1 MGDFVSSVGS
11 ILSRVE
17 RHVEVAGHNIS
28 NVATPGFKRAISFA
42 AVLGVPN
49 DGLAGTDVGA
59 ALGARSASQV
69 AIDFTPGQQQV
80 TDNPDNLAISG
91 AGFFTV
97 RTQGGSM
104 LYTRHG
110 QFQRSVDG
118 HLVNAEGAILQQ
130 SGGGD
135 LVLKPGDYTVLT
147 DGTVLQGDE
156 AVGRI
161 SIVDVA
167 DAAALTYA
175 ENGLYSAPEALV
187 SMLENASVIQGS
199 LETSNVS
206 LGTEMMVVM
215 AALREAQSGQRLM
228 MVYDELMDR
237 AISTFGQA

>member
-17 RHVEVAGHNIS
+17 RHLEVAGQNIS
-28 NVATPGFKRAISFA
+28 NVTTPGYKRAVSFE
-42 AVLGVPN
+42 AVLGVP
-49 DGLAGTDVGA
+49 DAGLAKSDGSALQA
-59 ALGARSASQV
+59 AQIAAQV
-69 AIDFTPGQQQV
+69 AIDSTPGQQQV
-80 TDNPDNLAISG
+80 TDNPDNMAISG

-97 RTQGGSM
+97 RTEGGTV

-110 QFQRSVDG
+110 QFQRDTEG
-118 HLVNAEGAILQQ
+118 RLVSAEGAALQQ

-135 LVLKPGDYTVLT
+135 LVLKPGDYTVLI
-147 DGTVLQGDE
+147 DGTVLQAGE

-161 SIVDVA
+161 GIVDIA

-187 SMLENASVIQGS
+187 SVLENASVVQGS

-206 LGTEMMVVM
+206 LGTEMITVM

-228 MVYDELMDR
+228 MVYDELMGR
-237 AISTFGQA
+237 AITTFGQT